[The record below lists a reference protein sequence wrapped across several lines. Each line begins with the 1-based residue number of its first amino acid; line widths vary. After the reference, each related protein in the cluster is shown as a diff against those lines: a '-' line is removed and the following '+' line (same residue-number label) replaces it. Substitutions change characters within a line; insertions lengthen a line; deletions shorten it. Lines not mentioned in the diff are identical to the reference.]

1 MLMSVLSLRY
11 QFMLND
17 GYCHHSLV
25 FLGRELNYMIHNGQ
39 LEKYA
44 VIRMLRY
51 LFTDTEWAGKQ
62 RKVVII
68 SAVEVVTPGS
78 AVGEKLGR
86 PIMMKS
92 DGSIPDAQNNNDNN
106 HPRGRKRVRQEAEI
120 PHCQVCL
127 QTYSKDGKIFGCVNG
142 HLLCAA
148 CRSQPSIQV
157 CPRCRGEMT
166 GRAHDYE
173 DLVHQLWGQED

>member
-1 MLMSVLSLRY
+1 MVMSVLSLRY

-17 GYCHHSLV
+17 GYCHFSLV

-106 HPRGRKRVRQEAEI
+106 NDNNKIEGNNEEDKEEENHKRIE
-120 PHCQVCL
+120 
-127 QTYSKDGKIFGCVNG
+127 
-142 HLLCAA
+142 
-148 CRSQPSIQV
+148 
-157 CPRCRGEMT
+157 EMERT
-166 GRAHDYE
+166 K
-173 DLVHQLWGQED
+173 